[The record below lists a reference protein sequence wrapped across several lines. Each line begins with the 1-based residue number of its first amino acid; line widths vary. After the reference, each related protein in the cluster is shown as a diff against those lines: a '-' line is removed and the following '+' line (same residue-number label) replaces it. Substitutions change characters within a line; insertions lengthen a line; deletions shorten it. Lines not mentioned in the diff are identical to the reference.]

1 MILFLIIISTI
12 LSFITWMYIQ
22 KTGLRYLLGSLS
34 LLLLLASTF
43 ILTDHFVNHT
53 GMKTETKVTEKAIYT
68 AGDTKAAFGLYS
80 IKKLEV
86 NQITMFSFTEIKK
99 SKKKQKLTLFQ
110 IKRKLVKLS
119 KKQPTTRWLTQIKPS
134 S

>member
-68 AGDTKAAFGLYS
+68 AGDTKAAFGL
-80 IKKLEV
+80 LL

-119 KKQPTTRWLTQIKPS
+119 KKQPTTSWLTQIKPS